1 MTHGLDPDFSR
12 ATRAKAALGL
22 KVRPGRAVVVIL
34 RGTCRAP
41 EIVLRHE
48 IDLADPWIRE
58 SLHPYHQEL
67 GDRGDAGLQAR
78 QRGCE
83 AACNAAR
90 RAIHTLLD
98 DMISHGL
105 EPCRVALVT
114 SRITDPKRTGGAH
127 ARAHAQEDKL
137 YTKAVKS
144 ALAGRRLRVQTFFDG
159 DLRATALCRLE
170 RTAQQVDATLKAL
183 SHRVGT
189 PWRALEK
196 QAALAAWLMLSR

>member
-1 MTHGLDPDFSR
+1 MASV
-12 ATRAKAALGL
+12 GL

-34 RGTCRAP
+34 KGTHQAP

-67 GDRGDAGLQAR
+67 GDRGETGLQAR

-90 RAIHTLLD
+90 QASHRLLD
-98 DMISHGL
+98 EMVSHGL
-105 EPCRVALVT
+105 EPRRVALVA
-114 SRITDPKRTGGAH
+114 SSIVDPERIPGAH
-127 ARAHAQEDKL
+127 ARAHAREDKL
-137 YTKAVKS
+137 YTEAVKTS
-144 ALAGRRLRVQTFFDG
+144 LTDRGLRVETFLER
-159 DLRATALCRLE
+159 DLRPMAMARLQ
-170 RTAQQVDATLKAL
+170 RTAQQVDAILKSF

-196 QAALAAWLMLSR
+196 HTALAAWLVLSR